1 MIFTNHSPINFT
13 NAEQVAEVNYS
24 PDFGHNYYR
33 LMKGRMFHLFHS
45 SNSGFDCGKGTTTT
59 KTYLFGARTLD
70 EIKSWLREKAKAH
83 TTQAFSSYEEDY
95 DFAAKMLEKL
105 GDEGEEA

>member
-1 MIFTNHSPINFT
+1 MIFQNHSPINVD
-13 NAEQVAEVNYS
+13 NAEKIAEVNYY

-33 LMKGRMFHLFHS
+33 LVAGGKFHLFHS
-45 SNSGFDCGKGTTTT
+45 SNSGMDYGRGTTTT

-70 EIKSWLREKAKAH
+70 EVKAWLREKAAQNA
-83 TTQAFSSYEEDY
+83 TSSFTSYEEDF
-95 DFAAKMLEKL
+95 DFAAKMLEAL